1 MAGKPDAPVRRDV
14 DLDEEAARKA
24 REASPERSVLES
36 YSGREERGGFLG
48 ERNDDDA
55 FDDVDETP
63 PYPLDGTEDT
73 VASAVPGETVDG
85 LDELEEEVRRQA
97 EDRVG

>member
-48 ERNDDDA
+48 E
-55 FDDVDETP
+55 TP
-63 PYPLDGTEDT
+63 PSPLDGTDDT

-85 LDELEEEVRRQA
+85 LDEMEEEVRRQA